1 MKYES
6 KAAKRANKYRN
17 SRKYMAQMRKDL
29 QPLVDEANRLYNQ
42 LKAVGATSDD
52 NAAIAEAEYSLT
64 KSKERT
70 STDMFSVDDKHHF
83 RDIRREAARLEK
95 FLSSAQSSVS
105 VYQYEKPAIEAMNK
119 YNITFKN
126 QHERFLQTGH
136 RFTGVDQERMKF
148 AAKIYRRLEESHANI
163 YGAGGYGSDPL
174 INLIYDA
181 VERYDPYM
189 SEDAMDDLEF
199 EVLNMGHEVLN
210 EHQRL
215 IDLGFIS
222 TSLNNNIDIGVVS
235 NIKKS
240 MSTEDYFENN
250 PFLKDNITQRG

>member
-1 MKYES
+1 MKYKS
-6 KAAKRANKYRN
+6 KASDRASKYFTT
-17 SRKYMAQMRKDL
+17 RKYLAKMREDL
-29 QPLVDEANRLYNQ
+29 RPLVEEANRLYSE
-42 LKAVGATSDD
+42 LKSVGATGED

-70 STDMFSVDDKHHF
+70 SEDMFSVDDKHRF

-105 VYQYEKPAIEAMNK
+105 VYQYEKPAMEAMNK

-126 QHERFLQTGH
+126 QHERFVKTGN

-181 VERYDPYM
+181 VERYNPYM
-189 SEDAMDDLEF
+189 SEDAMDDLEL
-199 EVLNMGHEVLN
+199 EVLNMGHDVLN

-240 MSTEDYFENN
+240 MSTEEYFENN
-250 PFLKDNITQRG
+250 PFLKDNLTQRG